1 MDSDESYHSEGRE
14 YYYLYEMTNNSE
26 KENIG
31 AISKEENQQS
41 VNVFTMANA
50 QSYLLA
56 QRAENIVKKAA
67 YDFNVSKRFF
77 RNKSENR
84 DIEDMPADELNI
96 LICRFMI
103 DIKGKMEMRSSQ
115 QLSLHFREV
124 RHTINSLKARYIVL
138 FSLS

>member
-1 MDSDESYHSEGRE
+1 MDSDESYHSESRE
-14 YYYLYEMTNNSE
+14 HYYLYEMTNNSE

-31 AISKEENQQS
+31 AISKEENQQN
-41 VNVFTMANA
+41 VDVFTMANA

-67 YDFNVSKRFF
+67 YDFNASKRFF

-115 QLSLHFREV
+115 QRSLHFREV

>member
-1 MDSDESYHSEGRE
+1 
-14 YYYLYEMTNNSE
+14 MTNNSE

-41 VNVFTMANA
+41 VNVFTMASG

-67 YDFNVSKRFF
+67 YDLNASKRFF

-84 DIEDMPADELNI
+84 DIEDMPADELSI

-103 DIKGKMEMRSSQ
+103 DIKGKKAMRSSQ

-124 RHTINSLKARYIVL
+124 RHTFYFRCHKSDRKSVV
-138 FSLS
+138 